1 MANIGE
7 KAISILAG
15 NSNSSLSYLNTTI
28 PYDLII
34 DDMYLSG
41 SFENI
46 ARLKY

>member
-15 NSNSSLSYLNTTI
+15 NSNSGLSYLSTTV
-28 PYDLII
+28 PYDLKI
-34 DDMYLSG
+34 DNNFGG

-46 ARLKY
+46 ARLK